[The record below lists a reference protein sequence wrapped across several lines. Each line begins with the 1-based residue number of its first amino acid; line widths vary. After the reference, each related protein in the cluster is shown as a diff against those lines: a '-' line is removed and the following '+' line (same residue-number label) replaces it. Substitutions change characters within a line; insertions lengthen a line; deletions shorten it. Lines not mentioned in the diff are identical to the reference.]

1 MNRRAF
7 VTGLGAVLAGQRA
20 AESQQTQSPRIGYLW
35 SGKRGSDPVETGG
48 LRQGLRELGYSEGR
62 NIVIEYRYAEDQ
74 LDRLP
79 GLIAEL
85 TTTLKVAALVSV
97 GTPVTAAAKRE
108 AGETPVVSVSSDPV
122 GLGFV
127 RSLARPG
134 GMLTGLSTGP
144 EADFCGKWVEL
155 VKELEPKASRVGI
168 MWNPANQ
175 SSSPVV
181 KKIEVLAPPL
191 GLRLTPQPVQGPVDI
206 DAAFVTL
213 VRDRV
218 AALIIVTDPFLAAH
232 RDQILRLAA
241 ANRIP
246 TIAGVRYFVEP
257 GGLMYYGP
265 NFFDLFRRAAYFVDK
280 ILKGAKPADL
290 PVEQPTKFELVI
302 NLKTAKALGLTI
314 PPSLLARADQ
324 VLE

>member
-1 MNRRAF
+1 MNRRVF
-7 VTGLGAVLAGQRA
+7 VTGLGAVLAAQRA
-20 AESQQTQSPRIGYLW
+20 AEAQQAQSPRIGYLW

-48 LRQGLRELGYSEGR
+48 LLQGLRELGYSEGR

-85 TTTLKVAALVSV
+85 TTTLKVAVLVSV

-134 GMLTGLSTGP
+134 GTLTGLSTGP

-155 VKELEPKASRVGI
+155 VKELVPKASRVGI
-168 MWNPANQ
+168 VWNPANQ

-206 DAAFVTL
+206 DAAFATL

-290 PVEQPTKFELVI
+290 PIEQPTKFELVI
-302 NLKTAKALGLTI
+302 NQKTAKTLGLTI
-314 PPSLLARADQ
+314 PPSLLLRADQ
-324 VLE
+324 VIE

>member
-1 MNRRAF
+1 MDRRAF
-7 VTGLGAVLAGQRA
+7 VTGLGAVLVAPLA
-20 AESQQTQSPRIGYLW
+20 AEAQQTQNPRIGYLW

-48 LRQGLRELGYSEGR
+48 LLQGLRELGYTEGR

-85 TTTLKVAALVSV
+85 TTLKVAVLVSV

-134 GMLTGLSTGP
+134 GTLTGLSTGP

-155 VKELEPKASRVGI
+155 VKELVPKASRVGI
-168 MWNPANQ
+168 IWNPVNQ

-191 GLRLTPQPVQGPVDI
+191 GLQLTPQPVQESVDI
-206 DAAFVTL
+206 DAAFTTL

-232 RDQILRLAA
+232 RAQILRLAA
-241 ANRIP
+241 ASHIA
-246 TIAGVRYFVEP
+246 TVAGVRYFVEP

-290 PVEQPTKFELVI
+290 PIEQPTKFELVI

-314 PPSLLARADQ
+314 PQSLLLRADQ
-324 VLE
+324 VIE

>member
-1 MNRRAF
+1 VNRRAF
-7 VTGLGAVLAGQRA
+7 ITGLGAVLAASIA
-20 AESQQTQSPRIGYLW
+20 AEAQQTQSPRIGYVW

-48 LRQGLRELGYSEGR
+48 LLQGLRELGYTEGR
-62 NIVIEYRYAEDQ
+62 DIVIEYRYAEDQ

-85 TTTLKVAALVSV
+85 TTLKVAVLVSV

-122 GLGFV
+122 GLGVV

-134 GMLTGLSTGP
+134 GTLTGLSTGP

-155 VKELEPKASRVGI
+155 VKELVPKASRVGI
-168 MWNPANQ
+168 IWNPVNQ

-191 GLRLTPQPVQGPVDI
+191 GLRLTPQPVQESADI
-206 DAAFVTL
+206 EAAFATL

-232 RDQILRLAA
+232 RAQILRLAA
-241 ANRIP
+241 ANHIA
-246 TIAGVRYFVEP
+246 TVAGVRYFVEP

-280 ILKGAKPADL
+280 IFKGAKPADL

-302 NLKTAKALGLTI
+302 NMKTAKALGLTI
-314 PPSLLARADQ
+314 PPSLLLRADQ
-324 VLE
+324 VIE

>member
-1 MNRRAF
+1 MDRRAF
-7 VTGLGAVLAGQRA
+7 VTGLGAVLAAQRA
-20 AESQQTQSPRIGYLW
+20 AEAQQTQSPRIGYLW

-48 LRQGLRELGYSEGR
+48 LLQGLRELGYSEGR
-62 NIVIEYRYAEDQ
+62 NIVIEYRYAEDE

-85 TTTLKVAALVSV
+85 TTLKVVVLVSV

-134 GMLTGLSTGP
+134 GTLTGLSTGP

-155 VKELEPKASRVGI
+155 VKELVPKASRVGI
-168 MWNPANQ
+168 IWNPANQ

-191 GLRLTPQPVQGPVDI
+191 GLRVTPQPVQGLVDI
-206 DAAFVTL
+206 DAAFATL

-232 RDQILRLAA
+232 RAQILRLAA
-241 ANRIP
+241 ASHIA
-246 TIAGVRYFVEP
+246 TVAGVRYFVEP

-265 NFFDLFRRAAYFVDK
+265 NFFELFRLAAHFVDK

-290 PVEQPTKFELVI
+290 PIEQPTTFELVI

-314 PPSLLARADQ
+314 PQSLLLRADQ
-324 VLE
+324 VIE

>member
-1 MNRRAF
+1 MDRRGF
-7 VTGLGAVLAGQRA
+7 LLTSLAGALTAPFA
-20 AESQQTQSPRIGYLW
+20 AEAQQTQSPRIGYLW

-48 LRQGLRELGYSEGR
+48 LLQGLHELGYSEGR
-62 NIVIEYRYAEDQ
+62 NIVIEYRYAEDE

-79 GLIAEL
+79 GLVAEL
-85 TTTLKVAALVSV
+85 TGLKVAVLVSV

-134 GMLTGLSTGP
+134 GTLTGLSTGP

-155 VKELEPKASRVGI
+155 VKELVPKASRVGI
-168 MWNPANQ
+168 IWNPANQ
-175 SSSPVV
+175 SSSPIV

-191 GLRLTPQPVQGPVDI
+191 GLRLTPQPVEGPVDI
-206 DAAFVTL
+206 DAAFATL
-213 VRDRV
+213 VRNRV

-241 ANRIP
+241 SGHIA
-246 TIAGVRYFVEP
+246 TVAGVRYCVEP
-257 GGLMYYGP
+257 GGLLYYGP

-324 VLE
+324 VIE

>member
-7 VTGLGAVLAGQRA
+7 VTGLGTVLAA
-20 AESQQTQSPRIGYLW
+20 PLTAEAQQTQIPRIGYLW

-48 LRQGLRELGYSEGR
+48 LLQGLRELGYTEGR
-62 NIVIEYRYAEDQ
+62 NVVIEYRYAQDQ

-85 TTTLKVAALVSV
+85 TTTLKVSALVSV

-134 GMLTGLSTGP
+134 GTLTGLSTGP

-155 VKELEPKASRVGI
+155 VKELVPKVSRVGI
-168 MWNPANQ
+168 VWNPANQ

-191 GLRLTPQPVQGPVDI
+191 GLRLIPQPVQGPVDI
-206 DAAFVTL
+206 DAAFATL

-257 GGLMYYGP
+257 GGLILRTQFLRP
-265 NFFDLFRRAAYFVDK
+265 LSTRRIF
-280 ILKGAKPADL
+280 
-290 PVEQPTKFELVI
+290 
-302 NLKTAKALGLTI
+302 
-314 PPSLLARADQ
+314 
-324 VLE
+324 

>member
-7 VTGLGAVLAGQRA
+7 VTGLGTVLAAPLA
-20 AESQQTQSPRIGYLW
+20 AEAQQTQIPRIGYLW

-48 LRQGLRELGYSEGR
+48 LLQGLRELGYSEGR

-85 TTTLKVAALVSV
+85 TTTLKVSALVSV

-134 GMLTGLSTGP
+134 GTLTGLSTGP

-155 VKELEPKASRVGI
+155 VKELVPKVSRVGI
-168 MWNPANQ
+168 VWNPANQ

-191 GLRLTPQPVQGPVDI
+191 GLRLTPQLVQGPVDI
-206 DAAFVTL
+206 DAAFATL

-290 PVEQPTKFELVI
+290 PIEQPTKFELVI
-302 NLKTAKALGLTI
+302 NQKTAKTLGLTI
-314 PPSLLARADQ
+314 PPSLLLRADQ
-324 VLE
+324 VIE